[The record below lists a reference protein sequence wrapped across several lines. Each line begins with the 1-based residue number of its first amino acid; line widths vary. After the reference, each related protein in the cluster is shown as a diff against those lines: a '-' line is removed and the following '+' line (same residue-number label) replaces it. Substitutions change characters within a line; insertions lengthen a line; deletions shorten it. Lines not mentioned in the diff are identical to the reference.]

1 MSSFYEDASLV
12 MIPSGYKTSKVYS
25 AKPTDGAGDLDFTRS
40 NDTATRVGPDGLI
53 EKVRTNVLLQ
63 SESFDNAAWTKL
75 EVSVTANAAA
85 NPLDGESTADNIVP
99 SVVSGGHYVNQLYTL
114 TANVPY
120 TISVYA
126 KANGYDWIYLYA
138 AATGSGQY
146 RLFNVANGTLG
157 ISNGAQTST
166 ITAAGGGWY
175 RCTMTWTPTQSVS
188 MRAEYSALSSN
199 SVAAY
204 AGDGTSGVLF
214 YAAQLET
221 GDIATDY
228 IATTSAAVSVGP
240 VANVPRLDY
249 TDSTCPRLLLEPQR
263 TNSLTYSENFDN
275 AAWSKDNSTI
285 TANSV
290 TSPSGYQDA
299 DTLTDTTA
307 NTRHRVNTSAFS
319 FTAGTAYTLSVFV
332 KKESSGRFLLL
343 NAATGASAR
352 AVLNLDTLA
361 ITNIDGTGKVEDY
374 GNGWY
379 RFSVTG
385 TAATTQNAPI
395 FIQMQNAATDL
406 PYVGNGSSFYIW
418 GAQLEV
424 GAYATSYVPSLGA
437 AVTRGA
443 DAYHTNSLSSLHDT
457 SSGFCLMFD
466 YGQRAENADIAF
478 EDFFSIQVS
487 AGTQD
492 GFRAEAAG
500 SLNSEWRLYATNITA
515 SFGFPMV
522 LSNIKTRNKV
532 LLKVETTGIKI
543 FADGALAVSQSGSV
557 TIPTFGTLQPKRGT
571 SQPLGTEIKQSLGM
585 IYFSPLLDD
594 ADCIALTA

>member
-1 MSSFYEDASLV
+1 MSSFFSQASFV
-12 MIPSGYKTSKVYS
+12 MDPSVYR
-25 AKPTDGAGDLDFTRS
+25 AGTLFVPKPTDGSGDLNVTRS

-53 EKVRTNVLLQ
+53 EKVRTNLLLQ
-63 SESFDNAAWTKL
+63 SNTFNTTWLPLSGGAVTGGQAGYDGTNNAWLLSKSAAGGFIYQ
-75 EVSVTANAAA
+75 TANSL
-85 NPLDGESTADNIVP
+85 NG
-99 SVVSGGHYVNQLYTL
+99 QYTL
-114 TANVPY
+114 S
-120 TISVYA
+120 IYA
-126 KANGYDWIYLYA
+126 KANASTYIRVNGNALTDGDAFFNLS
-138 AATGSGQY
+138 TGAIQSST
-146 RLFNVANGTLG
+146 NCVAK
-157 ISNGAQTST
+157 IVSV
-166 ITAAGGGWY
+166 GGGWY
-175 RCTMTWTPTQSVS
+175 RCSITSTDADLDFVNIYP
-188 MRAEYSALSSN
+188 AEASGISA
-199 SVAAY
+199 
-204 AGDGTSGVLF
+204 TSGSVF
-214 YAAQLET
+214 IQDAQLEK

-228 IATTSAAVSVGP
+228 IATTTAAVSVGP

>member
-1 MSSFYEDASLV
+1 MSSFYSDASLV

-25 AKPTDGAGDLDFTRS
+25 AKPTDGAGDLVFTRS

-53 EKVRTNVLLQ
+53 EKVRTNLLLQ
-63 SESFDNAAWTKL
+63 SNTFSTTWLPLSGGAVTGGQSGYDGTNNAWLLSKSAAGGFIYQ
-75 EVSVTANAAA
+75 TANSF
-85 NPLDGESTADNIVP
+85 NG
-99 SVVSGGHYVNQLYTL
+99 QYTL
-114 TANVPY
+114 S
-120 TISVYA
+120 IYA
-126 KANGYDWIYLYA
+126 KANASTYIRVNGNAITDGDAFFNLS
-138 AATGSGQY
+138 TGAIQSST
-146 RLFNVANGTLG
+146 NCVAE
-157 ISNGAQTST
+157 IVSV
-166 ITAAGGGWY
+166 GGGWY
-175 RCTMTWTPTQSVS
+175 RCSITSTDADLDFVNIYP
-188 MRAEYSALSSN
+188 AEASGISA
-199 SVAAY
+199 
-204 AGDGTSGVLF
+204 TSGSVF
-214 YAAQLET
+214 IQDAQLEK

-228 IATTSAAVSVGP
+228 IATTTAAVSVGP

>member
-1 MSSFYEDASLV
+1 MSSFYSDASLV

-25 AKPTDGAGDLDFTRS
+25 AKPTDGAGDLVFTRS

-53 EKVRTNVLLQ
+53 EKVRTNLLLQ
-63 SESFDNAAWTKL
+63 SNTFSTTWLPLSGGAVTGGQSGYDGTNNAWLLSKSAAGGFIYQ
-75 EVSVTANAAA
+75 TANSF
-85 NPLDGESTADNIVP
+85 NG
-99 SVVSGGHYVNQLYTL
+99 QYTL
-114 TANVPY
+114 S
-120 TISVYA
+120 IYA
-126 KANGYDWIYLYA
+126 KANASTYIRVNGNALTDGDAFFNLS
-138 AATGSGQY
+138 TGAIQSST
-146 RLFNVANGTLG
+146 NCVAK
-157 ISNGAQTST
+157 IVSV
-166 ITAAGGGWY
+166 GGGWY
-175 RCTMTWTPTQSVS
+175 RCSITSTDADLDFVNIYP
-188 MRAEYSALSSN
+188 AEASGISA
-199 SVAAY
+199 
-204 AGDGTSGVLF
+204 TSGSVF
-214 YAAQLET
+214 IQDAQLEK

-228 IATTSAAVSVGP
+228 IATTTAAVSVGP

>member
-1 MSSFYEDASLV
+1 MSSFYSDASLV

-25 AKPTDGAGDLDFTRS
+25 AKPTDGAGDLVFTRS

-53 EKVRTNVLLQ
+53 EKVRTNLLLQ
-63 SESFDNAAWTKL
+63 SNTFSTTWLPLSGGAVTGGQSGYDGTNNAWLLSKSAAGGFIYQ
-75 EVSVTANAAA
+75 TANSF
-85 NPLDGESTADNIVP
+85 NG
-99 SVVSGGHYVNQLYTL
+99 QYTL
-114 TANVPY
+114 S
-120 TISVYA
+120 IYA
-126 KANGYDWIYLYA
+126 KANASTYIRVNGNALTDGDAFFNLS
-138 AATGSGQY
+138 TGAIQSST
-146 RLFNVANGTLG
+146 NCVAE
-157 ISNGAQTST
+157 IVSV
-166 ITAAGGGWY
+166 GGGWY
-175 RCTMTWTPTQSVS
+175 RCSITSTDADLDFVNIYP
-188 MRAEYSALSSN
+188 AEASGISA
-199 SVAAY
+199 
-204 AGDGTSGVLF
+204 TSGSVF
-214 YAAQLET
+214 IQDAQLEK

-228 IATTSAAVSVGP
+228 IATTTAAVSVGP